1 MSWNIDTDYSFA
13 DFHIGSGDRVLWKG
27 CPEKGVTLTSRELS
41 TIPFGIIFSAFAIF
55 WMSMVLASGAPEIMA
70 IFGLPF
76 VFIGLYLAGG
86 RIIVNEIMKGKT
98 AYVITDKAII
108 RKRGSRVD
116 VWYGRDLSN
125 MQVFTHKNGTTS
137 FMFSTVHVHY
147 SGRRG
152 VSTRYFGI
160 ENVRDAKDVSE
171 AIKQIDR
178 N

>member
-13 DFHIGSGDRVLWKG
+13 DIYIGPGDRVLWKG
-27 CPEKGVTLTSRELS
+27 RPEKGITMRPDELV
-41 TIPFGIIFSAFAIF
+41 TIPFGIFFTLFALYWISMAMSAGPFA
-55 WMSMVLASGAPEIMA
+55 L
-70 IFGLPF
+70 FGIPF
-76 VFIGLYLAGG
+76 VCVGLYMVGG
-86 RIIVNEIMKGKT
+86 RFIVNEYMKRST

-152 VSTRYFGI
+152 VSTRLYGI

-171 AIKQIDR
+171 AIQQIER